1 MSTDAFP
8 PKFRPLPGGIA
19 LTFEDVLVVPAHS
32 HVLPGEV
39 VLKSRL
45 TTGIELNTPLL
56 SAAMDSVTG
65 ARTAIA
71 MARAGGIGVVH
82 KNMSPE
88 EQAGEVRLV
97 KQEVES

>member
-39 VLKSRL
+39 ALRSRL
-45 TTGIELNTPLL
+45 TTDIELNMPLL

-71 MARAGGIGVVH
+71 MR
-82 KNMSPE
+82 SE
-88 EQAGEVRLV
+88 EHTSELQSRPHLVCRLLLEKK
-97 KQEVES
+97 KQKKT